1 MSSSLLDQLLAKR
14 TQLTP
19 TVTVVRPHPCICAGT
34 KAFGMSA
41 LGGRI
46 EAEREEAEEDTIAA
60 ARAVAKKLRASRSA
74 VVYTGAGI
82 STATG
87 ISDYRGPKGVWTS
100 LARGV
105 IPDEAFDITS
115 ARPSF
120 THMALKKLVDEGLVK
135 FIVSTNL
142 DGLHYKS
149 GMTPLDNLAEMHGSM
164 WYERCA
170 RCHKDSPARPF
181 PVRRGGDPNKSHPRA
196 TGRWCSCGGMYMDS
210 GIDFG
215 QTLPWRHLAAAEA
228 AAEQSDFSLVVGT
241 SMRVAPASTLPFVL
255 GGAKS
260 KHGNDN
266 ANKTSAVA
274 SSSDHASATKE
285 NVTIVNLM
293 DTPFDD
299 RAALRSFAKADTFF
313 FHLMQE
319 LELRCPTPPEVLH
332 LHTATQMKA
341 LAKRFLPDHGR
352 NYVGKAQRE
361 QEMASALFAVE
372 EEMLARES

>member
-1 MSSSLLDQLLAKR
+1 MG
-14 TQLTP
+14 TQRRVPNMYIIACEGEKLQ
-19 TVTVVRPHPCICAGT
+19 CIWVE
-34 KAFGMSA
+34 K
-41 LGGRI
+41 
-46 EAEREEAEEDTIAA
+46 D
-60 ARAVAKKLRASRSA
+60 LRR
-74 VVYTGAGI
+74 
-82 STATG
+82 
-87 ISDYRGPKGVWTS
+87 
-100 LARGV
+100 
-105 IPDEAFDITS
+105 
-115 ARPSF
+115 
-120 THMALKKLVDEGLVK
+120 H
-135 FIVSTNL
+135 
-142 DGLHYKS
+142 
-149 GMTPLDNLAEMHGSM
+149 
-164 WYERCA
+164 
-170 RCHKDSPARPF
+170 
-181 PVRRGGDPNKSHPRA
+181 
-196 TGRWCSCGGMYMDS
+196 
-210 GIDFG
+210 IDFFRMG
-215 QTLPWRHLAAAEA
+215 VHHAKAH
-228 AAEQSDFSLVVGT
+228 
-241 SMRVAPASTLPFVL
+241 VAPASTLPFVL